1 MEKFKLLLTLL
12 LVFALIL
19 CATSCTYPPSDTPP
33 EEVPGEG
40 IEGDGTGE
48 KDDTGTPEDGNKPDS
63 GDNSGGENTPPE
75 GDENE
80 GENTPST
87 GDDVPGTTNPDD
99 NQPGGDNPPADDDN
113 QGETDNSEESFETY
127 IQKIKDEMDIIA
139 LYNLTEQEQVLF
151 VASFDDVFAFLE
163 WHNAAKE
170 KYKEE
175 HPGVDLEG
183 GDFDLFG

>member
-40 IEGDGTGE
+40 IEGDGAGE

-87 GDDVPGTTNPDD
+87 GE
-99 NQPGGDNPPADDDN
+99 DDN
-113 QGETDNSEESFETY
+113 QGETDNSEETFETY

>member
-12 LVFALIL
+12 LVFALII
-19 CATSCTYPPSDTPP
+19 CATSCTYPPSDTPT
-33 EEVPGEG
+33 EEVPGEE

-75 GDENE
+75 GD
-80 GENTPST
+80 
-87 GDDVPGTTNPDD
+87 
-99 NQPGGDNPPADDDN
+99 GDNPPPVGDDN
-113 QGETDNSEESFETY
+113 QGETGNTEEELAAY
-127 IQKIKDEMDIIA
+127 LQKIKDDLDIMG
-139 LYNLTEQEQVLF
+139 LVNLTEDEQVIF
-151 VASFDDVFAFLE
+151 VASFEEQSEFFVWYFAAL
-163 WHNAAKE
+163 E